1 MRIEWKYLVIHVNE
15 EAFSHISL
23 CYCSLL
29 NFFIYEENFLFFF
42 YQCGDEV
49 CVCLF
54 AITFWPK
61 SIFTVLWK
69 FSIHFVNCLRAKFFS
84 CEAYLQTRRMR
95 LPSSRW
101 RSAPP
106 SSSAHGSST
115 STLTRWLV
123 VIEPI
128 VTCKQKITMESVVK
142 LWKKHLDNCSFLFML
157 FYTFSFHK

>member
-1 MRIEWKYLVIHVNE
+1 MRKI
-15 EAFSHISL
+15 
-23 CYCSLL
+23 
-29 NFFIYEENFLFFF
+29 FFF
-42 YQCGDEV
+42 YYQCGDEV

-54 AITFWPK
+54 FNYFLAKRITSF
-61 SIFTVLWK
+61 SRK
-69 FSIHFVNCLRAKFFS
+69 FSLHFVNCLRAHSEIFFRVKP
-84 CEAYLQTRRMR
+84 YLQTRRMR

-142 LWKKHLDNCSFLFML
+142 LRKKHLDKCSFFVCFILYIFIL
-157 FYTFSFHK
+157 